1 MAGKGLSWF
10 VSWPARYALN
20 WENLVMALGRAQVQL
35 SFQDPREILGD
46 RLRAGSLYRLLADHG
61 QVMFPDGYFADLYTD
76 SARGR
81 PTVPARVMATVMLLQ
96 SFEGLSDR
104 EACDRLEVDLRWQ
117 AAAGLDVGA
126 AAFHPT
132 ALVGMRNRLRASAR
146 PRRLFEDT
154 KVVARATGAMKNR
167 ARVLDSTPVFDA
179 VATQD
184 TVTQLRAAVRKV
196 LAALDQAGSPVAA
209 GVRQVLRRSDDYAS
223 PGKPPCDWDDPA
235 AREALVD
242 ELVTDALAA
251 LGALDGRP
259 LPLPA
264 VEAGELLALVAGQ
277 DVEQGEDGVFRIARK
292 VAADRV
298 ISTVDTQA
306 RHGHKSRNR
315 RFDGYKAH
323 LSVDPDSELIDEVAA
338 SPANAPD
345 REAAGELLDEHARSD
360 IKPEVVG
367 DSAYGDAATRAGL
380 EAQGFTVTAKCPPA
394 RNAAGRFPKD
404 RFTVDL
410 GTGTVTCP
418 AGHTAPIIP
427 ARDGGA
433 KASFRPWCAT
443 CPLRSACTAARR
455 GRTIAIHPHE
465 AVLQRARAAQRD
477 PAWQQRYKADRPIVE
492 RKVAH
497 LTRRAWGGRRARTRG
512 LARIT
517 TDLLT
522 RAGALNWARLA
533 VLGLDHDQAGWALR
547 AT

>member
-1 MAGKGLSWF
+1 
-10 VSWPARYALN
+10 
-20 WENLVMALGRAQVQL
+20 MALGRSQVQQG
-35 SFQDPREILGD
+35 FDGPRVLLGD
-46 RLRAGSLYRLLADHG
+46 RLREGSLYRLLADHG
-61 QVMFPDGYFADLYTD
+61 QVMFPDEYFADLYTD
-76 SARGR
+76 SERGR
-81 PTVPARVMATVMLLQ
+81 PTVPARVVATVMLLQ

-117 AAAGLDVGA
+117 AAAGVDAGYWS
-126 AAFHPT
+126 FHPT
-132 ALVGMRNRLRASAR
+132 VLVGMRNRLRASAR

-154 KVVARATGAMKNR
+154 KVVARATGAMRNR

-184 TVTQLRAAVRKV
+184 TVTQLRAAIRKV
-196 LAALDQAGSPVAA
+196 LAALDKAGSPLA
-209 GVRQVLRRSDDYAS
+209 GQTRSALRRDDEYAT

-264 VEAGELLALVAGQ
+264 IEAADLLALVAGQ

-292 VAADRV
+292 TAKDRV

-306 RHGHKSRNR
+306 RHGHKSRHR

-338 SPANAPD
+338 TAANAPD
-345 REAAGELLDEHARSD
+345 RDAAAELLAGHAGSED
-360 IKPEVVG
+360 KPEVVG
-367 DSAYGDAATRAGL
+367 DSAYGDASTRGRL
-380 EAQGFTVTAKCPPA
+380 DAQGFAVVAKCPPA
-394 RNAAGRFPKD
+394 RNSGGRFTKD
-404 RFTVDL
+404 HFTVDL
-410 GTGTVTCP
+410 DQATVTCP
-418 AGHTAPIIP
+418 AAQTAIIVP
-427 ARDGGA
+427 TARGGGR
-433 KASFRPWCAT
+433 ASFRPWCAT
-443 CPLRSACTAARR
+443 CPLRTACTASRR

-492 RKVAH
+492 RKVSH
-497 LTRRAWGGRRARTRG
+497 FTRRAWGGRRARTRG

-517 TDLLT
+517 TDLVT